1 MVTAPPVLKDYEQE
15 KDLVIQ
21 CDASDGG
28 LGAALLQDGRPLAY
42 EGRALPAEKN
52 HARIEKELLAIVFA
66 TERFHQY
73 TYGRQVIVESDHQP
87 CRRHLPSHW
96 CLPQRDFRK

>member
-1 MVTAPPVLKDYEQE
+1 MVTAPPLLKCFKHE

-21 CDASDGG
+21 CDASEGG

-42 EGRALPAEKN
+42 ASRALTA
-52 HARIEKELLAIVFA
+52 AD

-73 TYGRQVIVESDHQP
+73 TYGRSVIVESDHKP
-87 CRRHLPSHW
+87 LE
-96 CLPQRDFRK
+96 

>member
-1 MVTAPPVLKDYEQE
+1 MVTAPPLLKYYEPE

-21 CDASDGG
+21 CDASEGG

-42 EGRALPAEKN
+42 ASRALTAADRN
-52 HARIEKELLAIVFA
+52 YAQIEKELLAIVFS

-73 TYGRQVIVESDHQP
+73 TYGRSVIVESDH
-87 CRRHLPSHW
+87 SSSSSSSSN
-96 CLPQRDFRK
+96 FI